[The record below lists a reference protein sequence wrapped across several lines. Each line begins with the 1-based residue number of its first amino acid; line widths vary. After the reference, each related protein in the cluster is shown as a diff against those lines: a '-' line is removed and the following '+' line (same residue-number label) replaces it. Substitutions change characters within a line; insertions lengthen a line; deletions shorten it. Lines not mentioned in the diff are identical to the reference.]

1 MQVEDYKRA
10 SYGSEHPFDA
20 SITLAQDITRSV
32 IANLSLDKT
41 LSERENLN
49 NRIVVSLSC
58 LYINIYIYI

>member
-32 IANLSLDKT
+32 IANLSLDRT

-49 NRIVVSLSC
+49 DKIVVR
-58 LYINIYIYI
+58 Y